1 MSALADAIAGEE
13 AAIYAYG
20 LAGAR
25 LASTD
30 RDRALGGL
38 AAHRARL
45 LQLRELAGTS
55 ALPGAPGGYDVA
67 PPADEPQARALLA
80 DVESRRA
87 ATYADLA
94 AALLLPNP
102 MARQMILEAVDPE
115 YRLRQLV
122 VFLLAE
128 VNRAAKGDGDD
139 ESLGADGGIG
149 EDE

>member
-1 MSALADAIAGEE
+1 MSALAHAIAGEE

-80 DVESRRA
+80 DVESRLA

-94 AALLLPNP
+94 AATSGDERVNAALAACECEVRAIGWGGEP
-102 MARQMILEAVDPE
+102 EAFPG
-115 YRLRQLV
+115 R
-122 VFLLAE
+122 
-128 VNRAAKGDGDD
+128 
-139 ESLGADGGIG
+139 
-149 EDE
+149 

>member
-1 MSALADAIAGEE
+1 MSALAHAIAGEE

-55 ALPGAPGGYDVA
+55 ALPGAPGGYDVT

-80 DVESRRA
+80 DVESRLA

-94 AALLLPNP
+94 AATSGDERVNAALAACECEVRAIGWGGEP
-102 MARQMILEAVDPE
+102 EAFPG
-115 YRLRQLV
+115 R
-122 VFLLAE
+122 
-128 VNRAAKGDGDD
+128 
-139 ESLGADGGIG
+139 
-149 EDE
+149 